1 MNQIYARLDCVE
13 NLTRQR
19 HDRDQTENQQNA
31 ATVDSCFELVGS
43 RQHGVA
49 QQKVEHQRESSV
61 LPNARGSRFRMVPN
75 SGIRPRHWDGCLN
88 LGPSE
93 IGYHVHL
100 VEHSTRV
107 GVLLFAVLHR
117 ADESQPARNSCPR
130 LPHFVDSRFGLYH
143 VAVVLSSLRSPA
155 LHKFDLNMKY
165 SKKKLK
171 PKCIQTYVGLSL
183 SLFLKYLQFCSS

>member
-19 HDRDQTENQQNA
+19 LDRDQTRYD
-31 ATVDSCFELVGS
+31 V
-43 RQHGVA
+43 
-49 QQKVEHQRESSV
+49 
-61 LPNARGSRFRMVPN
+61 
-75 SGIRPRHWDGCLN
+75 DGCLN

-117 ADESQPARNSCPR
+117 ADGSQPARNSSPR
-130 LPHFVDSRFGLYH
+130 LPHSVDSRFGFYR
-143 VAVVLSSLRSPA
+143 VAVVLSFLRSPA
-155 LHKFDLNMKY
+155 LHKSDSF
-165 SKKKLK
+165 
-171 PKCIQTYVGLSL
+171 I
-183 SLFLKYLQFCSS
+183 FLAD